1 VPVAHMMIKSC
12 LMHSF
17 RSSGSIFRF
26 RLNGIRPGVFPLAS
40 LLMLRSKAALSLM
53 LLWSHGRVARLSP
66 RFQFERVDCAR
77 PFHG

>member
-17 RSSGSIFRF
+17 RSSGSIFRISF
-26 RLNGIRPGVFPLAS
+26 GTVSGRGFPLAS

-53 LLWSHGRVARLSP
+53 LLWSHGRVARL
-66 RFQFERVDCAR
+66 VA
-77 PFHG
+77 PFPV